1 LDKTLEII
9 IAASVILLT
18 AGVVMFM
25 VGGQS
30 GDFQNWLNNTQG
42 DAECSL
48 QQTKYENAC
57 DCSADSTA
65 VQGEAQ
71 QIIAESQQYSW
82 TDDITSPCSD
92 VC

>member
-1 LDKTLEII
+1 MDKTIEII
-9 IAASVILLT
+9 IAATVIIMTALT
-18 AGVVMFM
+18 VMFM

-30 GDFQNWLNNTQG
+30 GDFADWLNNTQG
-42 DAECSL
+42 DADCSL
-48 QQTKYENAC
+48 KKTNYENAC

-71 QIIAESQQYSW
+71 QIVAESQQCSW
-82 TDDITSPCSD
+82 TDDITSACSD

>member
-30 GDFQNWLNNTQG
+30 GDFQNWLNDTQG

-48 QQTKYENAC
+48 MKTEFENAC
-57 DCSADSTA
+57 SNSPDTA
-65 VQGEAQ
+65 PDIRAEAQ
-71 QIIAESQQYSW
+71 SKSCEWAE
-82 TDDITSPCSD
+82 TTTGCPN
-92 VC
+92 